1 MRLHASALDVQVNWV
16 GLEGPEWVSCS
27 VARTTDW
34 GGGWSGCPH
43 FTEVGVPI
51 SHPFHIPLLVL
62 GNLEIRNLAT
72 GVVDISPLSE
82 RLGRDLD
89 GILGHSLLE
98 GRIVRI

>member
-1 MRLHASALDVQVNWV
+1 M
-16 GLEGPEWVSCS
+16 
-27 VARTTDW
+27 
-34 GGGWSGCPH
+34 
-43 FTEVGVPI
+43 GVPI

-98 GRIVRI
+98 GRIVRIDFPGRQLAFLDALPSI